1 MAKKAAKKKIT
12 KKRNATDATLRNVK
26 ASNKQNEE
34 LRAKLDTQ
42 ALMLKGM
49 FDDFENTKVISNK
62 NFALMLDAVTELK
75 NRLQAVYETLE
86 MEWKD

>member
-1 MAKKAAKKKIT
+1 MAKKAAKKKT
-12 KKRNATDATLRNVK
+12 AKKRNATDATLRNVK